1 MITRPHCRHGLIRVI
16 TLIFLTVTHISL
28 SFNNHYNTYQTI
40 KIVLFQK
47 IDVNALI
54 DGRVPLHYAADYGQ
68 TAVLNYLLDKG
79 ADPNVSRNRQTTDV

>member
-1 MITRPHCRHGLIRVI
+1 M
-16 TLIFLTVTHISL
+16 
-28 SFNNHYNTYQTI
+28 
-40 KIVLFQK
+40 QK

-79 ADPNVSRNRQTTDV
+79 ADPNVSYVALPLFHA

>member
-1 MITRPHCRHGLIRVI
+1 MIGNFGMRCYILGYIFTSLIHSYYKI
-16 TLIFLTVTHISL
+16 Y
-28 SFNNHYNTYQTI
+28 NDNH
-40 KIVLFQK
+40 FQK

-79 ADPNVSRNRQTTDV
+79 ADPNVRCTD